1 MPSTKKEKRKPE
13 RPRGFAH
20 ADAIADADAS
30 ALVLRI
36 ALPASVAGVEE
47 DIVNGSWSDRVEL
60 RNLLH
65 ALACLVGVDHPV
77 VAFPTKRLGAGRKGE
92 KRTAEFLLEKLCVL
106 VPDHLDEPV
115 GFGQPLK
122 LRNIKKAATPGLGI
136 NKAVVAEMLGEVKRC
151 LATDYIGNRLSG
163 LRKRSLV
170 IFSHGCTFAK
180 AGGCTIP
187 KTFFAI
193 VASVCGLN
201 ATACKRFE
209 ARFI

>member
-115 GFGQPLK
+115 GFGQPLE
-122 LRNIKKAATPGLGI
+122 LRNIKKAATPGLRI
-136 NKAVVAEMLGEVKRC
+136 NKAVVAEMLGEVKRR
-151 LATDYIGNRLSG
+151 LATDHIGNRLSG

-180 AGGCTIP
+180 AGACTIP